1 MLLVSAAC
9 DVYIS
14 GRNLV
19 PVQQVREK
27 YQIHQSILITHRFTV
42 LGPNLGCGVG
52 QHGRVAPR
60 EHDGE
65 SVKSSP

>member
-1 MLLVSAAC
+1 MFGKMLLVSAAC

-42 LGPNLGCGVG
+42 LGCGVG